1 MYYLGVDGG
10 GTKTK
15 FIICNE
21 KGLKITSIEK
31 TTSHYL
37 QIGIDNLA
45 GFISD
50 GINEVCL
57 KANIT
62 KEEINNA
69 FLGIPGYDDIKKDT
83 PFINKAIEKAMG
95 NIKYSIG
102 NDGLNAL
109 AGSLAGEDGINI
121 VAGTG
126 SIAFGHNS
134 DNNLTLSCG
143 GWHHGIGSDE
153 GSGYW
158 FSVQL
163 LKEFS
168 RQSDGRDDKTI
179 LYDYVKE
186 KLNLLDDSEILE
198 LVINNWK
205 LDRTKVASLSKIV
218 NELYELNDPYAIKIV
233 DNASQELADIVNGL
247 YKRLAY
253 KNKIKASYSGG
264 MFKMGDKLIKPFK
277 EKLLPNKIELVTPV
291 LKPEDGSII
300 LALKNDGVI
309 INEEIVNNLAN

>member
-21 KGLKITSIEK
+21 LGEKISSIDK

-37 QIGIDNLA
+37 QIGIDNLTS
-45 GFISD
+45 FIRD

-62 KEEINNA
+62 KDKINNA

-83 PFINKAIEKAMG
+83 PLINKAIEKAMG
-95 NIKYSIG
+95 DIKYSIG
-102 NDGLNAL
+102 NDGINSL

-158 FSVQL
+158 FAIQL

-179 LYDYVKE
+179 LYDYVRE
-186 KLNLLDDSEILE
+186 KLNLNDDSEMLE

-205 LDRTKVASLSKIV
+205 LDRTKVASLSKFV
-218 NELYELNDPYAIKIV
+218 DELYKLNDPYAIKIV
-233 DNASQELADIVNGL
+233 ENASQELADTVNGL
-247 YKRLAY
+247 YKRLGFE
-253 KNKIKASYSGG
+253 NKIKASYSGG

-277 EKLLPNKIELVTPV
+277 EKLLPNKIELVSPI
-291 LKPEDGSII
+291 LKPEDGSIV
-300 LALKNDGVI
+300 LALKNDGVCI
-309 INEEIVNNLAN
+309 TKEIVDNLSK

>member
-247 YKRLAY
+247 YKRLAF

>member
-168 RQSDGRDDKTI
+168 RQSDGRDHKTI

-247 YKRLAY
+247 YKRLAF

>member
-21 KGLKITSIEK
+21 KGLKISSIEK

-37 QIGIDNLA
+37 QIGIDNLTD
-45 GFISD
+45 FISA

-57 KANIT
+57 NANIV
-62 KEEINNA
+62 KEQISNA
-69 FLGIPGYDDIKKDT
+69 FLGIPGYDDIKRDT

-95 NIKYSIG
+95 DIKYSIG

-126 SIAFGHNS
+126 SIAFGKNS
-134 DNNLTLSCG
+134 NNNLTLCCG

-158 FSVQL
+158 FSIQL

-186 KLNLLDDSEILE
+186 KLNIDDDSEMLE
-198 LVINNWK
+198 LIINNWE
-205 LDRTKVASLSKIV
+205 LDRTKVASLSRIV
-218 NELYELNDPYAIKIV
+218 DELYDLKDPYAIKIV
-233 DNASQELADIVNGL
+233 ENGSQELADIVNSL
-247 YKRLAY
+247 YKRLGY
-253 KNKIKASYSGG
+253 TNKIKASYSGG

-277 EKLLPNKIELVTPV
+277 EKLLPDKIELVSPI

-300 LALKNDGVI
+300 LALKNDGII
-309 INEEIVNNLAN
+309 INEEIINNLLD

>member
-218 NELYELNDPYAIKIV
+218 NDLYELNDPYAIKIV

-247 YKRLAY
+247 YKRLAF